1 MGSLFDTLLTAADA
15 STRKD
20 WETFASCYHA
30 DVDAWAPT
38 YDVQGRDELVATI
51 QQQNVVDGVELD
63 MTLIVETDDTVVA
76 EWVWSIP
83 NPSTGDRARNYGLSY
98 YGFEDGQ
105 IIKVRQYFDTAS
117 FLRQFE

>member
-20 WETFASCYHA
+20 WETFASCYHE

-51 QQQNVVDGVELD
+51 RQQNVVDGVELD

-83 NPSTGDRARNYGLSY
+83 TSATGDRARNYGLSY
-98 YGFEDGQ
+98 YGFKDGQ
-105 IIKVRQYFDTAS
+105 IVKVRQYFDTAS

>member
-1 MGSLFDTLLTAADA
+1 MGSLFDTVQTAANA
-15 STRKD
+15 STQKD
-20 WETFASCYHA
+20 WQTFATCYHS

-38 YDVQGRDELVATI
+38 YNVQDREQLVATI

-63 MTLIVETDDTVVA
+63 MTLIAETGDTVVA

-83 NPSTGDRARNYGLSY
+83 NPVTGERARNFGLSY

>member
-1 MGSLFDTLLTAADA
+1 MGSLFETLLTAAEA

-20 WETFASCYHA
+20 WDTFAGCYHPN
-30 DVDAWAPT
+30 VNAWAPT
-38 YDVQGRDELVATI
+38 YHVQGRDELVATI
-51 QQQNVVDGVELD
+51 QQQNTIDGIQLD
-63 MTLIVETDDTVVA
+63 MTLIAETDDTVVA

-83 NPSTGDRARNYGLSY
+83 NPASGDRARNFGLSY

-117 FLRQFE
+117 FLSQFE